1 LLEPLLGKLRHVNL
15 DYLPEERDIAW
26 TMFFLEAASTLQ
38 KLCITVWDHKCQRK
52 SQKREKTHVKWE
64 PSVADFK
71 HKNLDNLTIH
81 GFQSNDNFTRYVR
94 SILKVAVNIKE
105 VSLHDKKLCKL
116 CKDKLDPL
124 EVRSSRYPQ
133 TVDEEDSLRK
143 KITEELRTTSSAVI
157 HFRPFCYYSLPEST

>member
-1 LLEPLLGKLRHVNL
+1 
-15 DYLPEERDIAW
+15 
-26 TMFFLEAASTLQ
+26 MFFLEAASTLQ
-38 KLCITVWDHKCQRK
+38 ELCITVWDHKCQRE
-52 SQKREKTHVKWE
+52 SQKSHNAKTDVKWE

-94 SILKVAVNIKE
+94 RIFEVAINIKE
-105 VSLHDKKLCKL
+105 VSLHDKKLCRL
-116 CKDKLDPL
+116 CGDKLDPL

-143 KITEELRTTSSAVI
+143 KITEELLTTSRAVI
-157 HFRPFCYYSLPEST
+157 HFRPFCYYSPPESM